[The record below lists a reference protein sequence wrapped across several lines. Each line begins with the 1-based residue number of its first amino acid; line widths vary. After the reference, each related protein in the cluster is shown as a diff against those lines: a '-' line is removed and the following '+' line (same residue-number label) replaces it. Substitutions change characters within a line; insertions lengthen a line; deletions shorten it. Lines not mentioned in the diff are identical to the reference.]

1 MKVVLQRVKEASVKV
16 DGKEKAATSR
26 GFLLL
31 VGIGK
36 DDTLENAENLA
47 KKISK
52 LRVFEDANGKMNLD
66 IREIKGEALSVPQF
80 TLLADT
86 KKGNRPG
93 FDNAASPTEAE
104 ELWKKFNHFLE
115 ENHVPVKEGQFGA
128 HMEINLINDGPVTL
142 VLEEI

>member
-1 MKVVLQRVKEASVKV
+1 MKVVLQRVKEAQVKV
-16 DGKEKAATSR
+16 DEKEIASMSR

-66 IREIKGEALSVPQF
+66 IREIKGEVLSVPQF

-93 FDNAASPTEAE
+93 FDNAASPAEAE
-104 ELWKKFNHFLE
+104 KLWKKFNHFL
-115 ENHVPVKEGQFGA
+115 
-128 HMEINLINDGPVTL
+128 L
-142 VLEEI
+142 